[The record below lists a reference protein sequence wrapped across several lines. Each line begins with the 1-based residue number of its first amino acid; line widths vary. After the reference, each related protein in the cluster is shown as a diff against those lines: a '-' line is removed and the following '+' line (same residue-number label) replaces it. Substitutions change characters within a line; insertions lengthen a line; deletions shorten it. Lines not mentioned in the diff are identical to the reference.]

1 MGVACGLFHAWFIIC
16 IEWKFLAVVAEWVF
30 APYLGL
36 EGEVPGGPLACY
48 ACTPSSCKRSAG
60 ESRSG
65 GAHHGQVVGGIGMN
79 GKVMAW
85 CASPL
90 APLPSPCSP
99 PSRIVGQ
106 RKVSGGRSRAAAVT
120 PLRRAGSWPSSST
133 SARPSAGCTPARP
146 ERCSHSDLPQLYI
159 LYG

>member
-85 CASPL
+85 CAFPL
-90 APLPSPCSP
+90 APPPLAMLASVAHRGAAEGLGRPACCSGDTP
-99 PSRIVGQ
+99 PSRRFLALFVYLCETF
-106 RKVSGGRSRAAAVT
+106 GGVHAC
-120 PLRRAGSWPSSST
+120 PP
-133 SARPSAGCTPARP
+133 
-146 ERCSHSDLPQLYI
+146 
-159 LYG
+159 